1 MLTDI
6 RIRNAKP
13 KEKSY
18 KLTDGHGLYIEVTPP
33 GGKHWRYRYR
43 LGGNESTFVIGAYPH
58 VGLADARL
66 KRDDARK
73 LVDQG
78 INPTQARN
86 LEKSTRQN
94 DNATTFESVAKD
106 WFISA
111 SKKWT
116 ADYAYKVN
124 ALLNR
129 DVYPKLGKL
138 PIKAINAP
146 VIMAA
151 LKKIEARGAPTQALL
166 ARQLI
171 SSVFRHAIITY
182 RADNDPTLPLTGII
196 AIRKPEHRK
205 HLDRRNIPDF
215 LKSLDDYT
223 GHLQTVIAVKLLLLT
238 AVRPGEMCG
247 AEWSEFDLERSV
259 WNIPASRMKMRI
271 PHVVPLSSQAIDLIE
286 QLRSVTGEGK
296 FLFPS
301 QGTKAGSIPTATLRN
316 VIRRMGQQDKVSP
329 HGFRGT
335 FSTLMNECG
344 YRSDVIERQLAHSE
358 QNRVRAAYHHAEYLP
373 ERKVMLQDWAN
384 KLDDFKSVTNIIS

>member
-1 MLTDI
+1 MLTDFHI
-6 RIRNAKP
+6 RKAKS

-18 KLTDGHGLYIEVTPP
+18 KLTDGHGLYLEVTPP

-43 LGGNESTFVIGAYPH
+43 LGGKENTYVIGEYPQ
-58 VGLADARL
+58 VGAADARL

-94 DNATTFESVAKD
+94 DNATTFEVVAKE
-106 WFISA
+106 WFIGV

-116 ADYAYKVN
+116 TEYAYKVN

-129 DVYPKLGKL
+129 DAYPMLGKL
-138 PIKAINAP
+138 PIKAIKAP
-146 VIMAA
+146 VIMAV

-171 SSVFRHAIITY
+171 SSVFRHAIINY
-182 RADNDPTLPLTGII
+182 HADSDPALPLKGIV
-196 AIRKPEHRK
+196 AVCKPEHRK

-215 LKSLDDYT
+215 MKSLDEYT
-223 GHLQTVIAVKLLLLT
+223 GHQQTVIAVKLLLLT

-271 PHVVPLSSQAIDLIE
+271 PHVVPLSSQAINLIGI
-286 QLRSVTGEGK
+286 LRSLTGEGI

-373 ERKVMLQDWAN
+373 ERKIMLQDWAN
-384 KLDDFKSVTNIIS
+384 KLDDFRGVNITS